1 MYVCIC
7 NAVTDRHIAQAVD
20 EGALTVEDLQ
30 RKLSLGSQCGNCK
43 SCAKDCLK
51 GLRKEAPDVFGVTPY
66 SKTPQ

>member
-43 SCAKDCLK
+43 SCAKDCLAS
-51 GLRKEAPDVFGVTPY
+51 LRKEAAAVSVAMPCFI
-66 SKTPQ
+66 

>member
-20 EGALTVEDLQ
+20 EGALTVDDLQ

-43 SCAKDCLK
+43 SCAKDCLAS
-51 GLRKEAPDVFGVTPY
+51 LRQEAAAVSVAMPCFI
-66 SKTPQ
+66 

>member
-7 NAVTDRHIAQAVD
+7 NAVTDRHIEQAVY

-43 SCAKDCLK
+43 SCAKDCLNTIHQQHRAVAK
-51 GLRKEAPDVFGVTPY
+51 AIPCFI
-66 SKTPQ
+66 